1 MLAVADLGEEL
12 VEGVG
17 LGVGSGAGGDFG
29 FLEGVKVDDVLGAEL
44 HSILPSLPPL
54 PLCLFQTL
62 NFILPRPRSFLW
74 KQHWV
79 SCKSFF

>member
-1 MLAVADLGEEL
+1 MADLGEEL

-17 LGVGSGAGGDFG
+17 LGVGSRARGDFG
-29 FLEGVKVDDVLGAEL
+29 FLEGVEVDDVLGVEL
-44 HSILPSLPPL
+44 HPILPSLPPL
-54 PLCLFQTL
+54 PLRLLQTL
-62 NFILPRPRSFLW
+62 DFILPGPRSLLW